1 MLDKHFKKAIIWN
14 IFFLFSQETGFDISC
29 QLSGK
34 IKKNIIIFHLLNFP
48 KSGKNEI
55 FKVKLISIK
64 AYSPQDIISLI
75 WAVHREI
82 DLQKKDN

>member
-1 MLDKHFKKAIIWN
+1 MISDIRWF
-14 IFFLFSQETGFDISC
+14 TGWPQKC
-29 QLSGK
+29 CVQTK
-34 IKKNIIIFHLLNFP
+34 Y
-48 KSGKNEI
+48 EI

-82 DLQKKDN
+82 DLQKKDNSENKLFETDYSSS

>member
-1 MLDKHFKKAIIWN
+1 MLPTKFRVNW
-14 IFFLFSQETGFDISC
+14 
-29 QLSGK
+29 
-34 IKKNIIIFHLLNFP
+34 LL
-48 KSGKNEI
+48 GLGEEVKNEI

>member
-1 MLDKHFKKAIIWN
+1 MLHM
-14 IFFLFSQETGFDISC
+14 
-29 QLSGK
+29 K
-34 IKKNIIIFHLLNFP
+34 IAEEKQY
-48 KSGKNEI
+48 GNEI

-75 WAVHREI
+75 WAVHCEI